1 MSATTLTR
9 QTVHWAPFTTTFIL
23 PLLLAVGIMKGG
35 LWAWAPMIWAFV
47 LIPTLDEITGDDTTE
62 RDEHTPYANAYEW
75 ILLAWVP
82 VEICVLA
89 AAFWSV
95 GHVEWST
102 FEWIGLVLSMGTSV
116 GGGGITVAHELMHR
130 RDKRSRAA
138 AEFLMTC
145 ASYPHFCV
153 EHILGHHKNIGTHE
167 DPATARYG
175 ESLYM
180 FWPRTLIG
188 TVRSA
193 WELETTRVQRRKIPW
208 WSLKNR
214 RLRHPLNVV
223 ALYTVA
229 WLLGGL
235 PAVGFAIAQSIVA
248 VLLLETVNYLE
259 HYGLERERTEEGG
272 YVRVAPTTAGTATT
286 GSPVGRCSTST
297 ATATTTQGRTGRIPT
312 CAPTPTPRASR
323 QATRR

>member
-1 MSATTLTR
+1 
-9 QTVHWAPFTTTFIL
+9 
-23 PLLLAVGIMKGG
+23 
-35 LWAWAPMIWAFV
+35 
-47 LIPTLDEITGDDTTE
+47 LIPTLDELTGDDVRE
-62 RDEHTPYANAYEW
+62 RDEETPYANAYEW

-82 VEICVLA
+82 VELCVLA
-89 AAFWSV
+89 AAFWSI

-102 FEWIGLVLSMGTSV
+102 FETVGLVLSMGTSV

-188 TVRSA
+188 TLRSA
-193 WELETTRVQRRKIPW
+193 WELETTRVQRRKISP

-223 ALYTVA
+223 AFYSVA

-235 PAVGFAIAQSIVA
+235 PAVGFAIAQSVVA
-248 VLLLETVNYLE
+248 ILLLETVNYLE
-259 HYGLERERTEEGG
+259 HYGLERAQTSEGT
-272 YVRVAPTTAGTATT
+272 YERVAPHHSWNSNHRVT
-286 GSPVGRCSTST
+286 GWQMFYLNRHSDHHARADRPYPNLRAYSDAPNLPGGYPTMMLV
-297 ATATTTQGRTGRIPT
+297 AFIPPLWF
-312 CAPTPTPRASR
+312 AWMNPRVEAVR
-323 QATRR
+323 AKAAA